1 MIVGLH
7 DTITVTDIELAAHE
21 RTLQPK
27 KLVTIDGGHFDP
39 YLDQFDRA
47 SGAARDW
54 FIGHLATAEN
64 RSKDTP

>member
-1 MIVGLH
+1 M
-7 DTITVTDIELAAHE
+7 
-21 RTLQPK
+21 QPK

-54 FIGHLATAEN
+54 FIEHLATAEN